1 MNKKKKVVV
10 IGGGP
15 AGMMAA
21 GTAAENGHN
30 VRLIEQNEILG
41 KKLMI
46 TGKGRCNVTN
56 ACEDIEDLIKN
67 VPTNPRFLYSAF
79 YSFPNTS
86 VIDFFNKLG
95 VPTKVERGGRV
106 FPVSDKSADIVNA
119 MRKYVTQNNVEIIHD
134 RVDNIQTDINNDTG
148 RKRVTGVVCE
158 KRKVIKADRVIIAT
172 GGMSYQKTGSTG
184 DGYYFAEELG
194 HTITDIVPSLVPIK
208 VKEDWIQDL
217 VGLTLKNV
225 EIKVLNSKEK
235 IIYKDFGEMM
245 FAHFGLTGP
254 IILSASAHMRN
265 MKTEGYKIIL
275 DLKPALSVSELDKR
289 IIRDFNENLNKDFK
303 NSISKLLPKRMIDT
317 VVALST
323 INPQRKVNSITKE
336 ERLAFAN
343 LLKNIKLNVLDFCP
357 IEQAIITSG
366 GVSVKEIDPSTM
378 KSKLVDGLSF
388 AGEIIDVDAYTGG
401 FNLQIA
407 FSSGFL
413 AGFSC

>member
-1 MNKKKKVVV
+1 MTVIV

-21 GTAAENGHN
+21 GTAAKNGHD
-30 VRLIEQNEILG
+30 VVLIEQNNMLG

-46 TGKGRCNVTN
+46 TGKGRCNLTN
-56 ACEDIEDLIKN
+56 VCEDVEDLIRN
-67 VPTNPRFLYSAF
+67 VTRNPRFMYSAF
-79 YSFPNTS
+79 YSFSNAD
-86 VIDFFNKLG
+86 VIDFFNRLG

-106 FPVSDKSADIVNA
+106 FPQSDKSADIVNA
-119 MRKYVTQNNVEIIHD
+119 IKKFVLDSGVKTVFD
-134 RVDNIQTDINNDTG
+134 RVDEVLADKSG
-148 RKRVTGVVCE
+148 E
-158 KRKVIKADRVIIAT
+158 KPKVIGVRCKDRGKIYAERVIIAT

-194 HTITDIVPSLVPIK
+194 HTVTDIIPSLVPLK
-208 VKEDWIQDL
+208 VEEKWITEL

-225 EIKVLNSKEK
+225 K
-235 IIYKDFGEMM
+235 ITVKGSGKKPVYEDFGEMM

-265 MKTEGYKIIL
+265 IKKEKYTIEL
-275 DLKPALSVSELDKR
+275 DLKPALSDAELDKR
-289 IIRDFNENLNKDFK
+289 ILRDFNENLNKDFR
-303 NSISKLLPKRMIDT
+303 NSLSKLLPKRLID
-317 VVALST
+317 VIVALSE
-323 INPQRKVNSITKE
+323 IDPMKKVNSITKQ
-336 ERLAFAN
+336 ERARLSDS
-343 LLKNIKLNVLDFCP
+343 LKHIMFHVTNFCP

-378 KSKLVDGLSF
+378 RSKLVDGLSF
-388 AGEIIDVDAYTGG
+388 AGEVIDVDAYTGG

-413 AGFSC
+413 AGSSC